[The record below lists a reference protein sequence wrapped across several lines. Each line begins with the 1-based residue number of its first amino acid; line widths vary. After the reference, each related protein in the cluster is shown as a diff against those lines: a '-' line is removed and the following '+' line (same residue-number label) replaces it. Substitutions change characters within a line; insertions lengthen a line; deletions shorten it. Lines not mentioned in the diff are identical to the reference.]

1 MSPPR
6 KLFVTTALPYAN
18 GSFHIGHMMEYIQAD
33 IWVRFQRSRGH
44 QVHFVCADDTH
55 GAPIML
61 NAEKKG
67 ITPEQLVAEVAAE
80 HKAQWPLFHISFD
93 FWHST
98 HSDENVALSHSI
110 YKKLTANKLITSREI
125 EQFYDPVKGMFLAD
139 RYIKGE
145 CPKCGAKDQYGDS
158 CESCGAVYTP
168 AELKNPYSALTGATP
183 VMKKSTHLFF
193 KLSDKRCINFLE
205 TWVRDTPIQS
215 EVKNKLAE
223 WLGDGG
229 KNLNDWDISRDA
241 PYFGIEIPDA
251 PGKYFYVWLDAPV
264 GYLASLK
271 AYFESGSAKQ
281 NGEPRSF
288 DDFLA
293 DKDVEQYHF
302 IGKDIVYFHTLFW
315 PAMLHFAER
324 KVPNN
329 VFVHGFIQF
338 SGEKMSKSR
347 GIGFGPGKYLALNMN
362 PEWLRYYIAA
372 KLNDRVEDLDFNP
385 DDFIA
390 RVNAD
395 LIGKYINIASR
406 AAGFLNKKFAGKL
419 AGVDASHP
427 VLATITSSTAE
438 IAALYDGREF
448 GKAIRRIMELA
459 DAVNLFVDTEKP
471 WELAKAEENSA
482 QLQAA
487 CSVIINAFHLLTAYL
502 APVLPKLANDAA
514 AFLGVKAYDWQQT
527 QTLLPVGHQIHTY
540 KHLMSRID
548 SKQIDEL
555 LELPNTANSAP
566 ASTALEKSAKA
577 DKPNKVE
584 KISKSEKIEA
594 ESANDDAGTSEFALQ
609 PVEAPKPIVIQPVAE
624 TISIDD
630 FGRIDLRVAKIL
642 DAEFVAEAD
651 KLLRLTL
658 DLGIEQRQVFA
669 GIRSAYHPKDLVGRL
684 TVMVA
689 NLAPRKMR
697 FGESQGMVLAAGDG
711 TGIFL
716 LSPDSGAIPGMRIK

>member
-1 MSPPR
+1 MQR

-33 IWVRFQRSRGH
+33 IWVRFQRMRGH
-44 QVHFVCADDTH
+44 QVHFVCADDAH

-61 NAEKKG
+61 NAEKQG
-67 ITPEQLVAEVAAE
+67 ITPEELVKRVAAE
-80 HKAQWPLFHISFD
+80 HIAQWPKFHLSFD

-98 HSDENVALSHSI
+98 HSPENVELSQSI
-110 YKKLTANKLITSREI
+110 YKKLKANKLIVSKEI

-139 RYIKGE
+139 RFIKGE

-158 CESCGAVYTP
+158 CEVCGAVYTP

-183 VMKKSTHLFF
+183 VMKKSEHLFF
-193 KLSDKRCINFLE
+193 KLSDKRCVAFLE
-205 TWVRDTPIQS
+205 KWVRETPIQT

-223 WLGDGG
+223 WLGADKDTGE

-241 PYFGIEIPDA
+241 PYFGIDIPDA

-271 AYFESGSAKQ
+271 AYFASGKAKQ
-281 NGEPRSF
+281 NGEPRTF
-288 DDFLA
+288 DEFLA
-293 DKDVEQYHF
+293 DDAVEQYHF
-302 IGKDIVYFHTLFW
+302 IGKDIIYFHTLFW
-315 PAMLHFAER
+315 PAMLHFADR

-329 VFVHGFIQF
+329 VFVHGFLQVT
-338 SGEKMSKSR
+338 GEKLSKSR
-347 GIGFGPGKYLALNMN
+347 GFGPTPTKYLALDLNT
-362 PEWLRYYIAA
+362 EWLRYYLAA

-385 DDFIA
+385 EDFVA

-406 AAGFLNKKFAGKL
+406 AAGFLNKKFDGKL
-419 AGVDASHP
+419 LGVDAKHA
-427 VLATITSSTAE
+427 VLSAITSASDE
-438 IAALYDGREF
+438 IATLYDGREF
-448 GKAIRRIMELA
+448 GKAVRRIMDLA
-459 DAVNLFVDTEKP
+459 DQVNLFVDAEKP
-471 WELAKAEENSA
+471 WALAKDEANNA
-482 QLQAA
+482 VLHAA
-487 CSVIINAFHLLTAYL
+487 CSVILNAFHLLTAYL
-502 APVLPKLANDAA
+502 APILPKLADDAA
-514 AFLGVKAYDWQQT
+514 AFLSIKGYDWSDT
-527 QTLLPVGHQIHTY
+527 QKLLPAGHQIKTY

-548 SKQIDEL
+548 PKQIDAL
-555 LELPNTANSAP
+555 LGAPKDSAEPVKP
-566 ASTALEKSAKA
+566 AATKA
-577 DKPNKVE
+577 DAKP
-584 KISKSEKIEA
+584 
-594 ESANDDAGTSEFALQ
+594 ANDEALQAAEFALQ
-609 PVEAPKPIVIQPVAE
+609 PVETPKPLVVQPIAE

-642 DAEFVAEAD
+642 DAQFVNEAD
-651 KLLRLTL
+651 KLLQLTL

-669 GIRSAYHPKDLVGRL
+669 GIRSAYNPKDLIGRL

-711 TGIFL
+711 TGIYL
-716 LSPDSGAIPGMRIK
+716 LSPDSGAVPGMRIK

>member
-1 MSPPR
+1 MSSPR

-33 IWVRFQRSRGH
+33 IWVRYQRMRGH

-61 NAEKKG
+61 NAEKQG
-67 ITPEQLVAEVAAE
+67 ISPEQLVEKVADE
-80 HKAQWPLFHISFD
+80 HKAQWPKFHISFD

-98 HSDENVALSHSI
+98 HSPENTALSHEI
-110 YKKLTANKLITSREI
+110 YKKLKANKLIISREI
-125 EQFYDPVKGMFLAD
+125 EQFFDPVKGMFLAD
-139 RYIKGE
+139 RFIKGE

-158 CESCGAVYTP
+158 CEVCGAVYTP
-168 AELKNPYSALTGATP
+168 AELKKPYSVLTGAAP
-183 VMKKSTHLFF
+183 VLKKSEHLFF
-193 KLSDKRCINFLE
+193 KLSDKRCISFLE
-205 TWVRDTPIQS
+205 KWVNETPIQT

-271 AYFESGSAKQ
+271 AYFASGAALRH
-281 NGEPRSF
+281 GEARTF
-288 DDFLA
+288 DEFLA
-293 DKDVEQYHF
+293 DDKVEQYHF

-315 PAMLHFAER
+315 PAMLHFADR

-347 GIGFGPGKYLALNMN
+347 GVGFGPGKYLALDMN

-406 AAGFLNKKFAGKL
+406 AAGFLNKKFDGTL
-419 AGVDASHP
+419 AAVDRKHP
-427 VLATITSSTAE
+427 VLHNILSASDE
-438 IAALYDGREF
+438 IGALFEGREF
-448 GKAIRRIMELA
+448 GKAVRRIMELA
-459 DAVNLFVDTEKP
+459 DTVNLFVDTEKP
-471 WELAKAEENSA
+471 WELAKHAEHSA
-482 QLQAA
+482 TLHAT
-487 CSVIINAFHLLTAYL
+487 CSIIINAFHLLTAYL
-502 APVLPKLANDAA
+502 SPVLPQLAQDAA
-514 AFLGVKAYDWQQT
+514 AFLGVKAYDWSDT
-527 QTLLPVGHQIHTY
+527 KSLLPDGHKINPY
-540 KHLMSRID
+540 KHLMSRIEP
-548 SKQIDEL
+548 KQIDAL
-555 LELPNTANSAP
+555 LDVPKVVEDATKPANDEAP
-566 ASTALEKSAKA
+566 AAT
-577 DKPNKVE
+577 
-584 KISKSEKIEA
+584 
-594 ESANDDAGTSEFALQ
+594 EFVLQ
-609 PVEAPKPIVIQPVAE
+609 PVEAPKPLVVQPIAE

-642 DAEFVAEAD
+642 DAEFVVEAD

-669 GIRSAYHPKDLVGRL
+669 GIRSAYAPKDLVGRL
-684 TVMVA
+684 TVRVA

-711 TGIFL
+711 TGIYL
-716 LSPDSGAIPGMRIK
+716 LSPDSGAVPGMRIK